1 MRGLEAAIATQS
13 AVVAHSN
20 ELIQLLER
28 GRKGVEAMKG
38 HGVAEGIGR
47 ERASSV
53 TMTE

>member
-20 ELIQLLER
+20 EMLQLLER

-38 HGVAEGIGR
+38 HGVAEETRR

-53 TMTE
+53 TTTE